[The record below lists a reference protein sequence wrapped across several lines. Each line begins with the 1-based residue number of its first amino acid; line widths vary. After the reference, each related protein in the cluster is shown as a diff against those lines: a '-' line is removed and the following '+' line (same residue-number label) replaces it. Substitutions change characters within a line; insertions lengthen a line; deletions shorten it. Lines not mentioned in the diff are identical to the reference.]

1 MVHSQLMKMKKRL
14 QIFAAQKVFFLTKYS
29 FFLINGCSSWLI
41 KSGIHQKCQLP
52 SLSIISIFN
61 FAAML
66 IHSQK
71 HQLHHH
77 IHPLLIHSQKNKPY
91 HHIPPS
97 Y

>member
-1 MVHSQLMKMKKRL
+1 MNSTLGSVVLLAM
-14 QIFAAQKVFFLTKYS
+14 F
-29 FFLINGCSSWLI
+29 SSRGGPLVRQV
-41 KSGIHQKCQLP
+41 GDP
-52 SLSIISIFN
+52 SILSITPLSIISIFN

-66 IHSQK
+66 IDSQK

-77 IHPLLIHSQKNKPY
+77 IHPLLIHSQKNKPH

>member
-1 MVHSQLMKMKKRL
+1 MDFDKP
-14 QIFAAQKVFFLTKYS
+14 KVYGDTSITDGLVFKVCPLVQQVGDPSVLSIT
-29 FFLINGCSSWLI
+29 
-41 KSGIHQKCQLP
+41 
-52 SLSIISIFN
+52 SLSIIGIIN

-77 IHPLLIHSQKNKPY
+77 IHPLLIHSQKNKPH